1 MNMLDNEEK
10 QCNRTMSIGD
20 DDSLIRCQLP
30 MGHKGPHQES
40 YESAYNGKVTTAFE
54 KGATPVQIERVKH
67 MIPDGDICWFKDGR
81 KCPFLAIRDRFVGES
96 IKFAC
101 YLSGEWSHF
110 FSPSEYG
117 KGCE

>member
-1 MNMLDNEEK
+1 MPNSNHR
-10 QCNRTMSIGD
+10 CNRTMFIGD
-20 DDSLIRCQLP
+20 DDTRMRCELP
-30 MGHKGPHQES
+30 VGHDGPHEES
-40 YESAYNGKVTTAFE
+40 CESETYGKVTTSFE
-54 KGATPVQIERVKH
+54 KGVTPVQIRRLKH
-67 MIPDGDICWFKDGR
+67 MLPDGDLCWFKDGR